1 MRLEALDR
9 LDFGLDMMGVVCVT
23 AIFMKCMTLS
33 VTVEIAENV
42 NVKNHRL

>member
-23 AIFMKCMTLS
+23 AIFM
-33 VTVEIAENV
+33 VEIAENV
-42 NVKNHRL
+42 NVNVKNHRL